1 MIVHCTV
8 QILTTDDE
16 IRFPWMSTGWTI
28 AGFFWKAPP
37 TARVEE
43 RTKFLAPAPWRPK
56 ADDDAA
62 TTDRIARDVLI
73 FMVVVVVVFR
83 KFNYLIL

>member
-28 AGFFWKAPP
+28 AGFFWKAP
-37 TARVEE
+37 TARVVV
-43 RTKFLAPAPWRPK
+43 RAKFLAPPLRPN

-62 TTDRIARDVLI
+62 TTERTARDVLI
-73 FMVVVVVVFR
+73 FMVGIVF
-83 KFNYLIL
+83 FLEFE

>member
-1 MIVHCTV
+1 
-8 QILTTDDE
+8 
-16 IRFPWMSTGWTI
+16 MSTGWTI

-62 TTDRIARDVLI
+62 TTDRIARDVPVSYTHLTLPTTAY
-73 FMVVVVVVFR
+73 V
-83 KFNYLIL
+83 